1 MSQFTLI
8 IGNKNYS
15 SWSLRPWLLLK
26 HFDIPFKEV
35 YIPLYGEGSKEAM
48 AKWCPSG
55 LVPTLRDGDL
65 AVWDSLSICEY
76 LNELFPEHAMWPEE
90 SEARAMARSI
100 SAEMHSGFSA
110 LRRLMPMNCRLTFP
124 GEGLTEESAADIER
138 ITTIWCE
145 CRGKY
150 GSGGPMLFGEFTIAD
165 AMFAPVA
172 LRFKTYDVQLDE
184 VCAAYVSTILSLPA
198 MMEWIAGARDEK
210 EVLAIFEPYRKE

>member
-35 YIPLYGEGSKEAM
+35 YIPLYGEDSKEAM

-55 LVPTLRDGDL
+55 LVPTLRNGDL
-65 AVWDSLSICEY
+65 TVWDSLSICEY
-76 LNELFPEHAMWPEE
+76 LNEIFPAHAMWPEE
-90 SEARAMARSI
+90 SGARAMARSI

-124 GEGLTEESAADIER
+124 GKGLTEESAADIER
-138 ITTIWCE
+138 IMAIWRE
-145 CRGKY
+145 CRQKY
-150 GSGGPMLFGEFTIAD
+150 GQGGPMLFDEFTIAD

-172 LRFKTYDVQLDE
+172 LRFRTYDVQLDE
-184 VCAAYVSTILSLPA
+184 VCTDYVSTILALPA
-198 MMEWIAGARDEK
+198 MQEWIADAMTEK
-210 EVLAIFEPYRKE
+210 EVLDAFEPYRKE